1 MGCGTIL
8 EQPIIHVQTV
18 ATNVPQKTLTGGQ
31 ASRTLHHIKLSYVV
45 KFRNPWKSNGTLSL
59 DIDFVYVIYSKKM
72 QHTST
77 MRLYKHNYTQL
88 LKYNEVYDR
97 HKSGNISST
106 IELTANNVDLI
117 YPAKLFQ
124 LRISVVNMNLWKMFW
139 QTG

>member
-1 MGCGTIL
+1 
-8 EQPIIHVQTV
+8 
-18 ATNVPQKTLTGGQ
+18 
-31 ASRTLHHIKLSYVV
+31 
-45 KFRNPWKSNGTLSL
+45 
-59 DIDFVYVIYSKKM
+59 
-72 QHTST
+72 